1 MQSYSD
7 VVIDATG
14 RPSVAAITVYLHG
27 TLIPASIFNDSAGTV
42 VRANPI
48 TTDGFGRF
56 EFYAANG
63 RYDLAVVT
71 GYGAYQVNDVLI
83 FDGLVSG
90 GGVVNVTY
98 SATPTFDASIGNLF
112 KITLTGNVT
121 SSTLTGLVSVG
132 LQPVTFMIIQ
142 DGVGGHTFAWPAN
155 IIGGMSIS
163 GTAGAVNVQ
172 SGLFDGTN
180 LYMTVGSFSA

>member
-14 RPSVAAITVYLHG
+14 RPSPAAITVYLTG
-27 TLIPASIFNDSAGTV
+27 TTTKATIYSNNTGTV
-42 VRANPI
+42 LANPM

-71 GYGAYQVNDVLI
+71 GAGAYQVSDVLL
-83 FDGLVSG
+83 FDGIVSG
-90 GGVVNVTY
+90 AVVTVPF
-98 SATPTFDASIGNLF
+98 SATPTFDATSGSLF
-112 KITLTGNVT
+112 KITLTGDVT
-121 SSTLTGLVSVG
+121 ASTFTGTGGLG
-132 LQPVTFMIIQ
+132 LQPITFMIIQ
-142 DGVGGHTFAWPAN
+142 DGTGGHTFAWPAN
-155 IIGGMSIS
+155 VVGGMSIS

-172 SGLFDGTN
+172 TGVFDGTN
-180 LYMTVGSFSA
+180 LYMLPGSFSA